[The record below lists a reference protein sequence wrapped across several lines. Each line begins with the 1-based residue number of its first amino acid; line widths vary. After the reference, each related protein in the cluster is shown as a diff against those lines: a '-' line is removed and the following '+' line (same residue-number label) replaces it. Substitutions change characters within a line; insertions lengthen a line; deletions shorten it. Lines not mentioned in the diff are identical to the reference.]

1 MCSVR
6 GTADG
11 STFSFLETAV
21 WNDAV
26 VAGVVGSRSL
36 SATLTM
42 DGAIPSG
49 AAGASGLACLRF
61 SHAAR
66 RWTQGSKWTGWEN
79 LFQENNQGFSV
90 GAGLL
95 VGNLPLSWS
104 ALWLLVLVAHPQR
117 LGLTRIIDPLEGIVQ
132 EIIEW
137 EI

>member
-1 MCSVR
+1 VCSVR

-11 STFSFLETAV
+11 STFSFLESLV

-95 VGNLPLSWS
+95 VGHHP
-104 ALWLLVLVAHPQR
+104 VLVAGVGTGRSPPASG
-117 LGLTRIIDPLEGIVQ
+117 LPLLTRLKGCPNSPGDH
-132 EIIEW
+132 
-137 EI
+137 